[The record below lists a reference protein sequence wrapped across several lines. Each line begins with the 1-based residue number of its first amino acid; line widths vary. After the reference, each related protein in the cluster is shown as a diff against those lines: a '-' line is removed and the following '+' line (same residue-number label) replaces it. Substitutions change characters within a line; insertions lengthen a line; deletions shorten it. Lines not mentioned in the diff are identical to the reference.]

1 MNPVALL
8 WLVVLLVANGFFV
21 AAEFAFTAAR
31 REVLERMHSRSARAA
46 VSAMTELSN
55 TLAGAQVGITLA
67 TLLLGFVAEPAVAGL
82 LELSIG
88 WLPIPSGV
96 LHTIALVISLL
107 IVVFLHMV
115 IGEMAPKNIAIA
127 TPERLALWL
136 ALPFQGFM
144 TIFRPLVFSLNWLA
158 NLFLHLF
165 GVEPRDALETVH
177 TAEDLAT
184 VISAGRKEG
193 VIEEFA
199 SKLLSGAIL
208 FSERDASEV
217 MVPRPDIVAAPA
229 TSTPADV
236 ERMVIEQGFS
246 RIPIYG
252 RDIDDLIGFVH
263 AKDLLAILDDQ
274 HDQPIDQS
282 LIRPLLVVP
291 ETAKIRP
298 LLNEMQR
305 TGRHLALI
313 IDEHG
318 GTAGLLTLEDIAEEL
333 VGEIRDEYDE
343 GEAAVHRIG
352 TADWYYVPGS
362 ARPDQLRSAVGI
374 DLPEGEYETLG
385 GFVMDRLGRIPRRG
399 DHIEHDRWVLRVRRM
414 DGRRV
419 AEVELMAR

>member
-1 MNPVALL
+1 MKPIALL
-8 WLVVLLVANGFFV
+8 WIIVLLLANGFFV
-21 AAEFAFTAAR
+21 AAEFAFTASR
-31 REVLERMHSRSARAA
+31 REVLERTRGPSARAA
-46 VSAMTELSN
+46 VTAMKELSN

-67 TLLLGFVAEPAVAGL
+67 TLLLGFVAEPAVAEL
-82 LELSIG
+82 LDLAIG
-88 WLPIPSGV
+88 WLPVPSGV
-96 LHTIALVISLL
+96 LHTVALVLSLL

-115 IGEMAPKNIAIA
+115 IGEMAPKNVAIA
-127 TPERLALWL
+127 TPERLALGL
-136 ALPFQGFM
+136 ALPFRAFM
-144 TIFRPLVFSLNWLA
+144 TVFRPLVFSLNWLA
-158 NLFLHLF
+158 NLFLHLL

-184 VISAGRKEG
+184 VISAGHQEG

-208 FSERDASEV
+208 FSEREASEV
-217 MVPRPDIVAAPA
+217 MVPRPDIVAVPA
-229 TSTPADV
+229 ASTPADV
-236 ERMVIEQGFS
+236 ERVVVEQGFS
-246 RIPIYG
+246 RIPLYH
-252 RDIDDLIGFVH
+252 RDIDDLIGFIH
-263 AKDLLAILDDQ
+263 AKDLLAIPDDRS
-274 HDQPIDQS
+274 HLPIDRS

-305 TGRHLALI
+305 AGRHLALI

-343 GEAAVHRIG
+343 GEAVVHRIG
-352 TADWYYVPGS
+352 TADWFYVPGS
-362 ARPDQLRSAVGI
+362 ARPDQLRATVGI